1 MRALTPGIRWR
12 LAVFV
17 ALIAVSVAVA
27 LTVDLPS
34 ATEVRQSIDSYGWS
48 APLVFVGGYALI
60 TLAPI
65 PKNVLSAAAGLMFG
79 LVTGVLLVWV
89 AALVGALVAF
99 GLGRVLGRDAVER
112 LTSTRVHKVDELI
125 ARRGLLAVVVVRLVP
140 VVPFTAIN
148 YTAGLT
154 GIRIWHYS
162 AGTAIGII
170 PGTVAYVAL
179 GTYGATPGSWP
190 FLVSAAALVLL
201 SVGGLL
207 AARGP
212 RRGKGQEMDP

>member
-1 MRALTPGIRWR
+1 MSF
-12 LAVFV
+12 LAV
-17 ALIAVSVAVA
+17 
-27 LTVDLPS
+27 LTSFTVL
-34 ATEVRQSIDSYGWS
+34 AT
-48 APLVFVGGYALI
+48 AVGGYVLV

-112 LTSTRVHKVDELI
+112 FTSTRVQKVDELI

-148 YTAGLT
+148 YTVGLT
-154 GIRIWHYS
+154 GIRFWHYT

-207 AARGP
+207 AAGGHH
-212 RRGKGQEMDP
+212 RGKGQEMDP